1 METEIP
7 SRVSPAH
14 EDYRPRPPDD
24 RGPAIGRGRSSET
37 MRVLHTSD
45 WHVGK
50 TIRGLSRLDEHRRVL
65 GEITALV
72 RDRAVDL
79 VLVAG
84 DLYESAAPSAD
95 AEQVVLRALL
105 ELHDTGA
112 KVVVIAGNHD
122 NPGRFEAIRPVMGE
136 LGITVLGNVA
146 RPDAGGVLEHTTAS
160 GERAHLA
167 LLPFCSQRYAV
178 RAAELMSQEGF
189 ENIGLYAEK
198 MRAILHALTSDF
210 GGDAVNLVV
219 AHCMVRGGKT
229 GGGERDAQTAFE
241 DYWIDASS
249 FPATAG
255 YVALGHLHLA
265 QKLPGGAPIWY
276 SGSPIQVDFGEA
288 GAGKHALMIEA
299 APGRPAAI
307 EQIPLTSGE
316 QLRTLTGSFAEL
328 EALAS
333 DEDLSG
339 AWLRV
344 RVTEPSRAGLA
355 DDVRALLG
363 DRVVEVRIDLPDST
377 ARGPAPKRTG
387 RTPQELFGEYL
398 KEQHIEDDRL
408 GALFARLLDEE
419 LSR

>member
-1 METEIP
+1 
-7 SRVSPAH
+7 
-14 EDYRPRPPDD
+14 
-24 RGPAIGRGRSSET
+24 
-37 MRVLHTSD
+37 MRILHTSD

-65 GEITALV
+65 REIADLARA
-72 RDRAVDL
+72 RDVDL

-84 DLYESAAPSAD
+84 DLYESAAPSAE

-105 ELHDTGA
+105 DLHDTGA

-122 NPGRFEAIRPVMGE
+122 NPGRFEAIRPLMGE
-136 LGITVLGNVA
+136 LGITVLGHVA
-146 RPDAGGVLEHTTAS
+146 RPDAGGVIEHTTGS

-189 ENIGLYAEK
+189 ENVGLYAER
-198 MRAILHALTSDF
+198 MRGIVSALTSDF

-219 AHCMVRGGKT
+219 AHAMVRGGKT

-255 YVALGHLHLA
+255 YVALGHLHLT

-288 GAGKHALMIEA
+288 GAGKHVVIVDAT
-299 APGRPAAI
+299 PGLPATVESVPVQA
-307 EQIPLTSGE
+307 GE
-316 QLRTLTGSFAEL
+316 QLRTLTGTFAEL
-328 EALAS
+328 QATAA
-333 DEDLSG
+333 DEDLT
-339 AWLRV
+339 AMWLRV
-344 RVTEPSRAGLA
+344 RVTEPARAGLA

-363 DRVVEVRIDLPDST
+363 DRVVEVRVEAADDVEHQPRARRRGRSPHDLF
-377 ARGPAPKRTG
+377 AA
-387 RTPQELFGEYL
+387 YL
-398 KEQHIEDDRL
+398 EEQNIADDRL
-408 GALFARLLDEE
+408 VALFARLLDEE
-419 LSR
+419 LTR